1 VNQILKKVDRRGFLR
16 DATLAAG
23 SLIGIAGRPP
33 GIAFGLEAQQ
43 AQAQQGDH
51 DRTTSA
57 SVALT
62 LARFLN
68 RTKFGDLPPLAIEH
82 AKMIIASTFASAAP
96 GSLIGSA
103 RIVRELAKEHGGK
116 PEATIWFD
124 GAKLPVHETARV
136 NAMLSDA
143 AASDDSDIRNTA
155 HAGTTLTSA
164 GMAIAERTGATGQDL
179 LCAIVTGYEAAG
191 RIGEARRGG
200 RGGVH
205 ASQIVAFGGAVAAA
219 RLLRLT
225 DEQTA
230 HAIALTAITMGGLGI
245 GTNSWAREYMGA
257 NAALCAVNAA
267 LAAGRGFT
275 VNEDMLEAQGGFVAV
290 FGGGKEGTER
300 LTRDLGKEWDIVKY
314 LAIKLWPG
322 AHPFSG
328 TVEAAINAA
337 RQSAVPPE
345 EVAKIL
351 VSGQNQ
357 TTVGGSRRPGNL
369 AEAIHSLP
377 YFVASAVADKDFS
390 WVHAT
395 PAKISSPI
403 VARLMDLVEADPAPP
418 AVRYDW
424 GWGGTVTIVTRSG
437 ARYTRTVDAPRG
449 SAPRGI
455 EWSDVD
461 AKYRA
466 LVPESGLPAKRVDQT
481 LNMIHRFDQVKNVSE
496 LTRLL

>member
-1 VNQILKKVDRRGFLR
+1 
-16 DATLAAG
+16 
-23 SLIGIAGRPP
+23 
-33 GIAFGLEAQQ
+33 
-43 AQAQQGDH
+43 
-51 DRTTSA
+51 
-57 SVALT
+57 
-62 LARFLN
+62 
-68 RTKFGDLPPLAIEH
+68 
-82 AKMIIASTFASAAP
+82 
-96 GSLIGSA
+96 
-103 RIVRELAKEHGGK
+103 
-116 PEATIWFD
+116 
-124 GAKLPVHETARV
+124 
-136 NAMLSDA
+136 
-143 AASDDSDIRNTA
+143 
-155 HAGTTLTSA
+155 
-164 GMAIAERTGATGQDL
+164 
-179 LCAIVTGYEAAG
+179 
-191 RIGEARRGG
+191 
-200 RGGVH
+200 
-205 ASQIVAFGGAVAAA
+205 
-219 RLLRLT
+219 
-225 DEQTA
+225 
-230 HAIALTAITMGGLGI
+230 
-245 GTNSWAREYMGA
+245 MGA

-337 RQSAVPPE
+337 RQSAVSPE
-345 EVAKIL
+345 EVVRIL

-357 TTVGGSRRPGNL
+357 TTVSGSRRPGNL

-395 PAKISSPI
+395 PAKISSPV

-418 AVRYDW
+418 AARYNW

-437 ARYTRTVDAPRG
+437 ARYTSTVDAPRG

-455 EWSDVD
+455 AWTDVD
-461 AKYRA
+461 AIYRA
-466 LVPESGLPAKRVDQT
+466 LVPESGLPAKRVEQT
-481 LNMIHRFDQVKNVSE
+481 LNMIHSFDQLKSVSA

>member
-1 VNQILKKVDRRGFLR
+1 MTRRELLQS
-16 DATLAAG
+16 AVAAG
-23 SLIGIAGRPP
+23 SVVGTATRLPVTAIAHQ
-33 GIAFGLEAQQ
+33 IQQ
-43 AQAQQGDH
+43 VGQ
-51 DRTTSA
+51 DRTASA

-68 RTKFGDLPPLAIEH
+68 RTKFADLPPLAIEH
-82 AKMIIASTFASAAP
+82 AKMILASTYASAAP

-136 NAMLSDA
+136 NALLSDA

-155 HAGTTLTSA
+155 HEGTTLTSA

-200 RGGVH
+200 RGGLH

-219 RLLRLT
+219 KLLRLT
-225 DEQTA
+225 DEQMA
-230 HAIALTAITMGGLGI
+230 HAIGLTAITMGRLGI

-357 TTVGGSRRPGNL
+357 TTIGGSRRPRNL

-418 AVRYDW
+418 ATHYDW

-437 ARYTRTVDAPRG
+437 ARYSSTVDAPRG

-466 LVPESGLPAKRVDQT
+466 LVPESGLPAKRVEQT